1 MVQTSSSRRSRS
13 SCRNSRCTC
22 RSKCRSGTRTCGAA
36 SCVEVRWRLSKKPA
50 VSTKSITEVSV
61 GRNSGWGLWQML
73 LAKTK
78 RFPASSRWRK
88 EGHLLNFLKNNQEGM
103 IGLNKTKEWLVVF
116 SFSLLTLH
124 SKLVCHGYLQTAAKK
139 LKINSIMCQN
149 L

>member
-1 MVQTSSSRRSRS
+1 
-13 SCRNSRCTC
+13 
-22 RSKCRSGTRTCGAA
+22 
-36 SCVEVRWRLSKKPA
+36 
-50 VSTKSITEVSV
+50 
-61 GRNSGWGLWQML
+61 
-73 LAKTK
+73 
-78 RFPASSRWRK
+78 
-88 EGHLLNFLKNNQEGM
+88 M